1 MNVSSISATSSTA
14 SSGSGTSDAI
24 AKLQKQIQA
33 VTTELKNLA
42 ASDMDAKAKET
53 QSELL
58 QNEIQMLQA
67 QIAALQQQRQQAD
80 ALKIQKN
87 SKPDAVETA
96 TPAATAAKKRTP
108 GLGELIDTYA

>member
-42 ASDMDAKAKET
+42 ARDMDAKAKET
-53 QSELL
+53 QSQLL

-80 ALKIQKN
+80 ALKIQNN
-87 SKPDAVETA
+87 SKPDAA
-96 TPAATAAKKRTP
+96 DAAQTPTAAKKRTP
-108 GLGELIDTYA
+108 GLGELLDTYA